1 MSKHESLDVRVAVEP
16 DNPALERNEALC
28 VNCSM
33 CRQVCEDYI
42 GVHGHYSLEKTGDRA
57 ICINCGQCIN
67 VCPTGSLLPRPE
79 YPDVQAAIDDPD
91 SVVIFSTSPSVRVA
105 LAEAF
110 GQQAGLFCEG
120 KMVGLLR
127 ALGADFVLDTN
138 FSADLT
144 IMEEASELVE
154 RITKKT
160 GPLPQFTSCCPAW
173 VKYAETFHP
182 ELLANI
188 STAKSPIGMQGPTV
202 KTYFAKQRTLDPKK
216 IVHVAVTPCTA
227 KKFEIRRDEMCAA
240 GKYLGIE
247 GMRDTDFVITTTELA
262 QWALERGLSFDS
274 IEESTFDHLM
284 GEGSGA
290 GVIFGNTGGVME
302 AALRTAHYFI
312 TGQNAPEQ
320 FYDLTPVRG
329 LTDTKEASVQIGDL
343 TLNVA
348 VVYGTANASRLIE
361 KIQSGEKHYHFVEV
375 MTCPGGCISGGGQ
388 PKLNWGEEDNT
399 RQARIDSLY
408 ARDKSLAPERR
419 TSHENKEIQALY
431 ETFYGKPLSELAERL
446 LHTCYMDRSGD
457 LGEKKMKYRCKVCGY
472 IHECEGPLPADYICP
487 ICKKGAEV
495 FELVEEAAKP
505 NGQLAGTKTE
515 KNLMT
520 AFAGESQARNKYT
533 YFAEVAKREG
543 YEQIAAIFLQTA
555 RNEQEHARLWC
566 DALGWIGNTAANLG
580 AAAEGENYEWS
591 DMYDGFA
598 KDADAEGF
606 TELAAKFRAVAA
618 IEKAHE
624 ERYRK
629 LLNNVEMKKVFEKA
643 GQTMWECRI
652 CGHLVMGVKAPE
664 ACPVCGYAQSYFEVR
679 AENY

>member
-247 GMRDTDFVITTTELA
+247 GMRDTDF
-262 QWALERGLSFDS
+262 GSSF
-274 IEESTFDHLM
+274 
-284 GEGSGA
+284 
-290 GVIFGNTGGVME
+290 
-302 AALRTAHYFI
+302 
-312 TGQNAPEQ
+312 
-320 FYDLTPVRG
+320 
-329 LTDTKEASVQIGDL
+329 
-343 TLNVA
+343 
-348 VVYGTANASRLIE
+348 
-361 KIQSGEKHYHFVEV
+361 
-375 MTCPGGCISGGGQ
+375 MT
-388 PKLNWGEEDNT
+388 
-399 RQARIDSLY
+399 
-408 ARDKSLAPERR
+408 
-419 TSHENKEIQALY
+419 
-431 ETFYGKPLSELAERL
+431 
-446 LHTCYMDRSGD
+446 
-457 LGEKKMKYRCKVCGY
+457 
-472 IHECEGPLPADYICP
+472 
-487 ICKKGAEV
+487 
-495 FELVEEAAKP
+495 
-505 NGQLAGTKTE
+505 
-515 KNLMT
+515 
-520 AFAGESQARNKYT
+520 
-533 YFAEVAKREG
+533 
-543 YEQIAAIFLQTA
+543 
-555 RNEQEHARLWC
+555 
-566 DALGWIGNTAANLG
+566 
-580 AAAEGENYEWS
+580 
-591 DMYDGFA
+591 
-598 KDADAEGF
+598 
-606 TELAAKFRAVAA
+606 
-618 IEKAHE
+618 
-624 ERYRK
+624 
-629 LLNNVEMKKVFEKA
+629 
-643 GQTMWECRI
+643 
-652 CGHLVMGVKAPE
+652 
-664 ACPVCGYAQSYFEVR
+664 
-679 AENY
+679 

>member
-1 MSKHESLDVRVAVEP
+1 MSKHESLEVRVAVES
-16 DNPALERNEALC
+16 DNPALVRNEALC

-42 GVHGHYSLEKTGDRA
+42 GVHGHYSLEKTGDKA
-57 ICINCGQCIN
+57 ICVHCGQCIN
-67 VCPTGSLLPRPE
+67 VCPTGSLFGRPE
-79 YPDVQAAIDDPD
+79 YEDVAKAIGDPD
-91 SVVIFSTSPSVRVA
+91 AIVVFSTSPAVRVA
-105 LAEAF
+105 LGEAF
-110 GQQAGLFCEG
+110 GMPAGSFEQG

-127 ALGADFVLDTN
+127 ALGADYVLDTN
-138 FSADLT
+138 FAADLT

-154 RITKKT
+154 RLTKNT
-160 GPLPQFTSCCPAW
+160 GPIPQFTSCCPAW

-182 ELLANI
+182 QWLPNI
-188 STAKSPIGMQGPTV
+188 STAKSPIGMQGAAV
-202 KTYFAKQRTLDPKK
+202 KTYFAEQNKLDARR

-227 KKFEIRRDEMCAA
+227 KKFEIRREEMCAS
-240 GKYLGIE
+240 
-247 GMRDTDFVITTTELA
+247 GMHDTDFVITTTELA
-262 QWALERGLSFDS
+262 LWAQEKGLDFASITESEFDP
-274 IEESTFDHLM
+274 IM
-284 GEGSGA
+284 GKGSGA

-302 AALRTAHYFI
+302 AALRTAYLLI
-312 TGQNAPEQ
+312 TGERAPAD
-320 FYDLTPVRG
+320 FYELTPVRG
-329 LTDTKEASVQIGDL
+329 LRDVKEANVTIANL

-348 VVYGTANASRLIE
+348 VIYGTANASKVIKELE
-361 KIQSGEKHYHFVEV
+361 AGTKQYHFIEV

-388 PKLNWGEEDNT
+388 PKLNWGQEDQT
-399 RQARIDSLY
+399 RQSRID
-408 ARDKSLAPERR
+408 
-419 TSHENKEIQALY
+419 ALY
-431 ETFYGKPLSELAERL
+431 ERDRTMPAGERTSADNEEIKAIYENFLGKPLSEKAEAL
-446 LHTCYMDRSGD
+446 LHTRYTDRSGN
-457 LGEKKMKYRCKVCGY
+457 LGEKPMKYICKVCGY
-472 IHECEGPLPADYICP
+472 VHECDGELPADYICP
-487 ICKKGAEV
+487 ICKKGVEA
-495 FELVEEAAKP
+495 FECVKESEGGCSK
-505 NGQLAGTKTE
+505 LAGTKTE

-566 DALGWIGNTAANLG
+566 DALGWIGGTAANLG
-580 AAAEGENYEWS
+580 AAAEGENYEWT

-598 KDADAEGF
+598 KDADSEGF
-606 TELAAKFRAVAA
+606 PELAAKFRAVAA

>member
-262 QWALERGLSFDS
+262 QWAQERGLSFDS

-302 AALRTAHYFI
+302 AALRTAHYFM
-312 TGQNAPEQ
+312 
-320 FYDLTPVRG
+320 
-329 LTDTKEASVQIGDL
+329 
-343 TLNVA
+343 
-348 VVYGTANASRLIE
+348 TANASRLIE

-431 ETFYGKPLSELAERL
+431 ETFYGKVNDKSGKNNLIPVLS
-446 LHTCYMDRSGD
+446 YPV
-457 LGEKKMKYRCKVCGY
+457 YYVY
-472 IHECEGPLPADYICP
+472 
-487 ICKKGAEV
+487 
-495 FELVEEAAKP
+495 F
-505 NGQLAGTKTE
+505 
-515 KNLMT
+515 T
-520 AFAGESQARNKYT
+520 AFFLLVKSLFQFAYSFKSALNRPSQVVFN
-533 YFAEVAKREG
+533 
-543 YEQIAAIFLQTA
+543 
-555 RNEQEHARLWC
+555 
-566 DALGWIGNTAANLG
+566 IGNILLLPVQR
-580 AAAEGENYEWS
+580 S
-591 DMYDGFA
+591 
-598 KDADAEGF
+598 
-606 TELAAKFRAVAA
+606 L
-618 IEKAHE
+618 
-624 ERYRK
+624 K
-629 LLNNVEMKKVFEKA
+629 L
-643 GQTMWECRI
+643 
-652 CGHLVMGVKAPE
+652 
-664 ACPVCGYAQSYFEVR
+664 
-679 AENY
+679 

>member
-262 QWALERGLSFDS
+262 QWAQERGLSFDS

-388 PKLNWGEEDNT
+388 PKLNCGDEDNT
-399 RQARIDSLY
+399 RPARIDSLY
-408 ARDKSLAPERR
+408 ARD
-419 TSHENKEIQALY
+419 
-431 ETFYGKPLSELAERL
+431 
-446 LHTCYMDRSGD
+446 
-457 LGEKKMKYRCKVCGY
+457 
-472 IHECEGPLPADYICP
+472 
-487 ICKKGAEV
+487 
-495 FELVEEAAKP
+495 
-505 NGQLAGTKTE
+505 
-515 KNLMT
+515 
-520 AFAGESQARNKYT
+520 
-533 YFAEVAKREG
+533 
-543 YEQIAAIFLQTA
+543 
-555 RNEQEHARLWC
+555 
-566 DALGWIGNTAANLG
+566 
-580 AAAEGENYEWS
+580 
-591 DMYDGFA
+591 
-598 KDADAEGF
+598 
-606 TELAAKFRAVAA
+606 
-618 IEKAHE
+618 
-624 ERYRK
+624 
-629 LLNNVEMKKVFEKA
+629 
-643 GQTMWECRI
+643 
-652 CGHLVMGVKAPE
+652 
-664 ACPVCGYAQSYFEVR
+664 
-679 AENY
+679 